1 MTPQWIIAFVVF
13 ASGMLLGEIAGR
25 IVRGS
30 MSRPERS
37 AHSREM
43 ARPLGSFLFW
53 SGTVTGIIL
62 GIASWSPSTLGQ
74 VPNSAVDHL
83 PNIIAA
89 GLFLIGGYAVSL
101 GLSAMV
107 GQSALRASGTR
118 HRGLERALR
127 IGVVAASIALALSQL
142 GVDTT
147 ILALVLV
154 TLLAAPALALALL
167 TAFGGRDIAANLSAG
182 RALRHQLQVGR
193 HLSCEA
199 GSGLITAVH
208 PVTVELLGDAGDEV
222 HVPMRLL
229 LEQPFVV
236 TPLRVR
242 T

>member
-13 ASGMLLGEIAGR
+13 ASGLLLGEIAGR

-30 MSRPERS
+30 MSRADRS
-37 AHSREM
+37 AHAKEL
-43 ARPLGSFLFW
+43 ARPVGSFLFW
-53 SGTVTGIIL
+53 SGTAIGVIL
-62 GIASWSPSTLGQ
+62 GVASWSPSTLRK
-74 VPNSAVDHL
+74 VPDGAVEHL
-83 PNIIAA
+83 PDILAA
-89 GLFLIGGYAVSL
+89 GLFIIGGYALSL
-101 GLSAMV
+101 GVSAMV

-127 IGVVAASIALALSQL
+127 VGVIAASVALALSQL

-154 TLLAAPALALALL
+154 TILAAPALAVALL
-167 TAFGGRDIAANLSAG
+167 TAFGGREIATNLSAG
-182 RALRHQLQVGR
+182 RALRAQLQVGR
-193 HLSCEA
+193 HLSCPS

-208 PVTVELLGDAGDEV
+208 PVTVELLGDTGDEL
-222 HVPMRLL
+222 HIPIRLL
-229 LEQPFVV
+229 LEAPFVV

>member
-13 ASGMLLGEIAGR
+13 ASGLLLGEIAGR
-25 IVRGS
+25 IVRSS

-37 AHSREM
+37 PQAREL
-43 ARPLGSFLFW
+43 ARPVGSFLFW
-53 SGTVTGIIL
+53 SSTTTGLIL
-62 GIASWSPSTLGQ
+62 AVASWSPSTLQ
-74 VPNSAVDHL
+74 NVPNTAVDHL
-83 PNIIAA
+83 PNIVVAC
-89 GLFLIGGYAVSL
+89 LFLIGGYALSL

-127 IGVVAASIALALSQL
+127 IGVVTASAALALSQL

-154 TLLAAPALALALL
+154 TLLAAPALAIALL
-167 TAFGGRDIAANLSAG
+167 TASGGRDVAANLSAG
-182 RALRHQLQVGR
+182 RALRSQLQVGR
-193 HLSCEA
+193 HLSSDA

-208 PVTVELLGDAGDEV
+208 PVTVELLGDTGDEV
-222 HVPMRLL
+222 HVPLRLL

-242 T
+242 A